1 MTTTVRPVLGDF
13 MSTTCFR
20 YLRLGAEDTAGRA
33 LIVAAGKSRGHS
45 LADVLKGLKPD
56 EDVAIT
62 AKLSEVLGAEGT
74 RLCLVNEIKQTD
86 VGYEVH
92 ITESACASGVVADAP
107 ICAFTL
113 GVFIGAMEVVTG
125 QRIYGKE
132 VECVAFGGNECFYNL
147 EILV

>member
-1 MTTTVRPVLGDF
+1 M
-13 MSTTCFR
+13 
-20 YLRLGAEDTAGRA
+20 GAEDIAGRA

-56 EDVAIT
+56 EDAVIT
-62 AKLSEVLGAEGT
+62 AKLSGVLGADGT
-74 RLCLVNEIKQTD
+74 RLCLVNQIKQTEL
-86 VGYEVH
+86 GYEVH

-125 QRIYGKE
+125 KRIYGQE
-132 VECVAFGGNECFYNL
+132 VSCVGFGNDECFYNL